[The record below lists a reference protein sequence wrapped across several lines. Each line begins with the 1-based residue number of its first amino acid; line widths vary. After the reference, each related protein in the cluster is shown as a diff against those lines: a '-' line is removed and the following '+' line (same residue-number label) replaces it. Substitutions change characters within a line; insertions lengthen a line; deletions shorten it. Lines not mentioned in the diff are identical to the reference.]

1 MKPTKLL
8 SVVAV
13 LAACQTPTRTE
24 DPNEFLRRHVETG
37 LCNAVF
43 IEGDSTWTI
52 EERMKHYGVP
62 GMSIAIID
70 DFKIAWT
77 RTYGVMDST
86 SMRPVTDS
94 TLFQA
99 ASISKPVFT
108 MAVLKLAE
116 LGAVKLDEDVNATCL
131 PRGRSRRM
139 RTRRRRKS
147 R

>member
-13 LAACQTPTRTE
+13 LAACHTPTRTE

-37 LCNAVF
+37 LCNPVF

-116 LGAVKLDEDVNATCL
+116 LGAVKLDEDVNATL
-131 PRGRSRRM
+131 
-139 RTRRRRKS
+139 T
-147 R
+147 